1 MSTASKHDLAVAAW
15 EQFLRTAVSDGA
27 EPHEVFAWAYMAGWA
42 HDKWPAVR
50 DIVPPPDVTR
60 STAACRKR

>member
-1 MSTASKHDLAVAAW
+1 VSEPHQFAAEAW
-15 EQFLRTAVSDGA
+15 DQFLRSALSENA

-42 HDKWPAVR
+42 HDRWPAVR

-60 STAACRKR
+60 TAANCEHRP